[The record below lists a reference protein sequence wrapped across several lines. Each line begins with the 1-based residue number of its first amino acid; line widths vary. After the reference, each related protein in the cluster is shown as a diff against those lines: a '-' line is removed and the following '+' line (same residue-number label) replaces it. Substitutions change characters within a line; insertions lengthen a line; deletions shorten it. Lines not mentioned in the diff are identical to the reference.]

1 MKTDILTRADIE
13 GLINQFYSLVMK
25 DEEIAPFFS
34 EVAKVDWEHHLP
46 QMYNFWE
53 SVLFSKKIFQGNPL
67 RKHLELNQKQRMTHR
82 HFAVWMRIFLLTVD
96 NLFIGENADK
106 IKQFAQMI
114 RNNLESKVVLA

>member
-1 MKTDILTRADIE
+1 MKSDILTRADIE
-13 GLINQFYSLVMK
+13 RLINQFYFLVLK
-25 DEEIAPFFS
+25 DEEIALFFN

-67 RKHLELNQKQRMTHR
+67 RKHLELNQNQQMTHK
-82 HFAVWMRIFLLTVD
+82 HFAVWMRIFTLTVD
-96 NLFIGENADK
+96 DLFAGENAEK

-114 RNNLESKVVLA
+114 RNNLESKIVLA